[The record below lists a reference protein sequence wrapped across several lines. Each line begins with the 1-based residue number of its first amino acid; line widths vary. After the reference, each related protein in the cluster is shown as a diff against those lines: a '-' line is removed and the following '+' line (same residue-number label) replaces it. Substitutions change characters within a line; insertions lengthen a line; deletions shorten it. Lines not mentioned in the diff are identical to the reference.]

1 MKIKY
6 RNTLARCCLFLLTFA
21 GVFLIAPVSPLSQT
35 QSQTVTPQAQA
46 PPTPPDTATTPG
58 PDDVTQRELANFDT
72 FLDSHPEI
80 SEQLRK
86 DPSLV
91 DNRQFVESHAALQ
104 QYLADHPGA
113 REAFKSHPEAFMHD
127 ENRFDRREGQGPLGI
142 TRAQLVDM
150 DEFMRDHPEITEQ
163 LRKDPSLIDNKQF
176 VESHA
181 ALQQFLADHPGVRDE
196 FKSHP
201 EAFMHD
207 ENRFDRREDQGAL
220 GITRAQLVDM
230 DEFMRNHPEI
240 TEQLRKDP
248 SLIDNKQFVENHAA
262 LQQFLAD
269 HPGVRDEFKSH
280 PEAFMHDEER
290 FDRRADQGRGRVT
303 SAELSSFSEFLGN
316 HNRISDE
323 LSKNPLLADNKE
335 YLENHPDLR
344 EYLNTH
350 PQAHQALSE
359 DPGSFIKEAQQFDTH
374 TPKMAGE
381 MKPNK

>member
-21 GVFLIAPVSPLSQT
+21 GVFLIAPVSTL
-35 QSQTVTPQAQA
+35 SQTVTPQAQA
-46 PPTPPDTATTPG
+46 PPTPPDTATAPG

-113 REAFKSHPEAFMHD
+113 REAFKSHPEAFMRD
-127 ENRFDRREGQGPLGI
+127 ENRFDRREGQGP
-142 TRAQLVDM
+142 
-150 DEFMRDHPEITEQ
+150 
-163 LRKDPSLIDNKQF
+163 
-176 VESHA
+176 
-181 ALQQFLADHPGVRDE
+181 
-196 FKSHP
+196 
-201 EAFMHD
+201 
-207 ENRFDRREDQGAL
+207 L

-290 FDRRADQGRGRVT
+290 FDRREDQGRGRVT
-303 SAELSSFSEFLGN
+303 SAELAGFSEFLGN

-344 EYLNTH
+344 EYLNAH